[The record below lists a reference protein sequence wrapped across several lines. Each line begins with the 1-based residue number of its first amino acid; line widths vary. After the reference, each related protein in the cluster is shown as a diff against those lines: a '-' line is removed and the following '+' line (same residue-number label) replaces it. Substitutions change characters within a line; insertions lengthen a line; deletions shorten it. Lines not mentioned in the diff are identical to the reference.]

1 MGKLLNKLKKGLSKS
16 IEEFPH
22 QKNINKYSKR
32 IDVIDELEHNIRRLG
47 VEVMTL
53 GREDIL
59 QSNMKLIRKQ
69 ILERIVTKLK
79 VLRILTLEE
88 FNFMRVEI
96 LTTLRA
102 KLEILEEDRKI
113 FCNK

>member
-69 ILERIVTKLK
+69 IL
-79 VLRILTLEE
+79 
-88 FNFMRVEI
+88 MRVEI